1 MSLLK
6 ELKEKNAIHDCSNF
20 DELSKFLEENKT
32 CFYCGFDPTADS
44 LHVGSL
50 LPLIIM
56 RKLQLKGHF
65 PIILI
70 GTATGMIGDPSGKS
84 EERVLLTQE
93 IVHKNAESISNQV
106 GKIVD
111 LSDAKIINNHTRI
124 EKIKMIDFLRDLGKH
139 FSVNSMIAKESVKER
154 LNNREQGISFTEFS
168 YMLLQSYDFYWLNQ
182 NHDCQLQIGGSDQW
196 GNITA
201 GLELIRKKQSE
212 KNRSKDSNEDKK
224 EETPAFGFTFP
235 LLKTASGTK
244 FGKTE
249 AGAIWLDKNKTSAY
263 NFYQFW
269 LNSSDDDLENF
280 FNLFSFKEKEEIAD
294 ILEMHRKNP
303 EKRIAQKELAQELTK
318 LLHGEE
324 ETLSA
329 VSASDVL
336 FNKNIKE
343 ASSSDLM
350 VIFKDVPHV
359 SIKKSE
365 LKSELNNLQ
374 EILVKAGAAKSN
386 SEARRKVEAGSIY
399 LNDEKQ
405 SDFKKE
411 ITSEDFIEGK
421 VLIIRSGKKNYY
433 LVKLK

>member
-1 MSLLK
+1 MSVLK
-6 ELKEKNAIHDCSNF
+6 EFKEKNAIHDCSNF
-20 DELSKFLEENKT
+20 DELSKYLEENEI

-50 LPLIIM
+50 LPLIMM

-93 IVHKNAESISNQV
+93 TVHKNAEQISKQV

-111 LSDAKIINNHTRI
+111 LGDAKIMSNHAWI
-124 EKIKMIDFLRDLGKH
+124 EKIKMTDFLRDLGKH

-168 YMLLQSYDFYWLNQ
+168 YMLLQAYDFYWLNQ

-201 GLELIRKKQSE
+201 GLDLIRRKQSE
-212 KNRSKDSNEDKK
+212 LKQNDEKK
-224 EETPAFGFTFP
+224 EELPAFGFTFP

-269 LNSSDDDLENF
+269 LNTNDDDLEDF
-280 FNLFSFKEKEEIAD
+280 FNLFSFKEKEEITD
-294 ILEMHRKNP
+294 ILAMHKKNP

-365 LKSELNNLQ
+365 LSSLQ
-374 EILVKAGAAKSN
+374 EILVKAEAAKSN

-411 ITSEDFIEGK
+411 ITPDEFIEGK

>member
-1 MSLLK
+1 MSILK
-6 ELKEKNAIHDCSNF
+6 ELQEKNSIHDCSNF
-20 DELSKFLEENKT
+20 EELSNLLEEKQI

-50 LPLIIM
+50 LPLIMM

-84 EERVLLTQE
+84 EERILLTQE
-93 IVHKNAESISNQV
+93 TVHKNAENISNQV

-111 LSDAKIINNHTRI
+111 LSDAKIINNHSWI

-168 YMLLQSYDFYWLNQ
+168 YMLLQAYDFYWLSQ

-201 GLELIRKKQSE
+201 GLELIRKK
-212 KNRSKDSNEDKK
+212 RSDASNEENK
-224 EETPAFGFTFP
+224 EELPAYGFTFP
-235 LLKTASGTK
+235 LLKTASGAK

-249 AGAIWLDKNKTSAY
+249 KGAIWLDKNRTSAY
-263 NFYQFW
+263 AFYQFW
-269 LNSSDDDLENF
+269 LNSADEDLENYY
-280 FNLFSFKEKEEIAD
+280 NLFSFKETEEVED
-294 ILEMHRKNP
+294 ILAMHKKNP
-303 EKRIAQKELAQELTK
+303 EKRVAQKELAQELTK
-318 LLHGEE
+318 MLHGEE
-324 ETLSA
+324 EALSA

-343 ASSSDLM
+343 ASYDDLM
-350 VIFKDVPHV
+350 VIFQDVPHI

-365 LKSELNNLQ
+365 LSNLQ
-374 EILVKAGAAKSN
+374 EILVKAGAASSN

-405 SDFKKE
+405 EDFKKE
-411 ITSEDFIEGK
+411 ITKQDFIEDK

-433 LVKLK
+433 LAKLK